1 MRSIEWNHKV
11 ELTVTEGDNEGNDVR
26 VIVAENLTPY
36 QLDDLQYVLNERVLE
51 DCLDLRL
58 RRTILEVLRSQ
69 PPHGYTDLIGLQS
82 MVCQN
87 LQPFRNKQYV
97 GNDAT
102 VEAVEFNK
110 AVDEQIDRLR
120 AMGVVNCNYDP
131 ELGYAMSGVKL
142 TVVGGVLCEVLFG
155 S

>member
-11 ELTVTEGDNEGNDVR
+11 ELTVTDGDGIR
-26 VIVAENLTPY
+26 AIVVENLTPY
-36 QLDDLQYVLNERVLE
+36 QLDDLQYVMNDRILH
-51 DCLDLRL
+51 DFKDLRL
-58 RRTILEVLRSQ
+58 RRTIMEVLATQ
-69 PPHGYTDLIGLQS
+69 PKHGYVDLISLQS
-82 MVCQN
+82 VVCQN
-87 LQPFRNKQYV
+87 LQPFRNKRYV

-142 TVVGGVLCEVLFG
+142 TKVGWVLCEVLFQ
-155 S
+155 